1 MGGPFRVL
9 VADHF
14 EPWRRLVYWLFQQDQ
29 KWQII
34 GQASDGL
41 EAVQKTQQLQ
51 PDLIVLDVA
60 VPKLSASE
68 AARQIQSVAPGT
80 KILFMSEDY
89 SPEIELEALRV
100 GARGYVVK
108 TDAATDLLPTAK
120 AVISDRRFVAPHQS
134 TNLQPGP
141 LPRKK
146 IKK

>member
-1 MGGPFRVL
+1 VGGPFRVL

-120 AVISDRRFVAPHQS
+120 AVIGDKRFVAPPNRS
-134 TNLQPGP
+134 TSNQGP
-141 LPRKK
+141 CPERK
-146 IKK
+146 